1 MEQKYPVYSEETRC
15 QDCYK
20 CIRECPV
27 KAIKVVDGEAELMPD
42 HCILCGHCV
51 AVCPVGAKRVR
62 DDLRRAMHL
71 IQRKRIV
78 ILSLAPSFAGEFASI
93 PPVKLIA
100 AIKKLGF
107 HGVSETALG
116 AQEVSAFVKCQI
128 AGAAGGVML
137 SSACPSAVDLIVKY
151 FPEFTECITGVYS
164 PLLAHCVLLRKMYG
178 DDIGIV
184 FAGPCIAKKKEADV
198 HPELLDLAITFEDL
212 RKWFDMGNID
222 PVSIEH
228 TGNDV
233 FIPETARNGALYPIE
248 GGMIQTLERDNDT
261 TRYMTLSGVDTIQG
275 GLRTLAHTAGN
286 EHSLFIEL
294 LACKNGCIKGPKA
307 TSTTP
312 VGSRMAVLDYSAT
325 TEQRTLLVQ
334 DSIRY
339 EYNDNRICHKRLT
352 QAELQAAL
360 EQIGKFTKE
369 EELNCGSC
377 GYGTCRDF
385 AVALIENKA
394 ESCMCISYMRKLAQ
408 KKANALIKTIPYG
421 VVIVDKHLKIIDS
434 NAHFAALFGS
444 EVEEIGKV
452 IPGLKN
458 ADLSK
463 IVPFHQL
470 FTKVILTGEEI
481 TQQFVRYEDRVI
493 AVTIFTVE
501 EAKIAGAILRDATM
515 TESKREQIIE
525 KAQEVIRNTSVT
537 AQQIAFLMGK
547 NAAQS
552 EKILTSLIDSFSVK
566 EQTELID
573 EGRL

>member
-1 MEQKYPVYSEETRC
+1 MEHKYPVYSEETRC

-27 KAIKVVDGEAELMPD
+27 KAIKVVDGEAELMPE

-62 DDLRRAMHL
+62 DDLRRAIHL
-71 IQRKRIV
+71 VQRKRMV
-78 ILSLAPSFAGEFASI
+78 ILSLAPSFAGEFATI
-93 PPVKLIA
+93 PVTKLLA
-100 AIKKLGF
+100 AIRKLGF
-107 HGVSETALG
+107 YGVSETALG
-116 AQEVSAFVKCQI
+116 AQEVSAFVKHRI
-128 AGAAGGVML
+128 AGSTGGIML

-151 FPEFTECITGVYS
+151 YPEFTECITGVYS
-164 PLLAHCVLLRKMYG
+164 PLLAHCLLLRKRYG
-178 DDIGIV
+178 NDIGIV
-184 FAGPCIAKKKEADV
+184 FAGPCIAKKKEADA
-198 HPELLDLAITFEDL
+198 HPELLNLAITFEDL
-212 RKWFDMGNID
+212 RKWFDMNKID
-222 PVSIEH
+222 PASIES
-228 TGNDV
+228 TYNDV

-248 GGMIQTLERDNDT
+248 GGMLQTLECDSDT
-261 TRYMTLSGVDTIQG
+261 VRFMTLSGVDTMQG
-275 GLRTLAHTAGN
+275 ALRTLSHTTGN
-286 EHSLFIEL
+286 KRTLFIEL

-312 VGSRMAVLDYSAT
+312 VGSRMAVLDYSVNT
-325 TEQRTLLVQ
+325 DQYSVQVQ
-334 DSIRY
+334 DCIQH
-339 EYNDNRICHKRLT
+339 EYCSNRIGHKRLT
-352 QAELQAAL
+352 QAELQGVL

-369 EELNCGSC
+369 DELNCGSC

-394 ESCMCISYMRKLAQ
+394 EACMCVSYMRKLAQ

-421 VVIVDKHLKIIDS
+421 VVIVDNLLKIIDS
-434 NAHFAALFGS
+434 NVHFAALFGND
-444 EVEEIGKV
+444 VKEIEKV

-458 ADLSK
+458 ADLRK
-463 IVPFHQL
+463 IVPFYQL
-470 FTKVILTGEEI
+470 FTQVILTGEEI

-493 AVTIFTVE
+493 AVTIFIVE

-566 EQTELID
+566 EPPDLIE
-573 EGRL
+573 EGSV